1 MSSLMFHARKKALLL
16 GALLAAGLVAGCEFP
31 PQESAQSGYRG
42 TGMSQITNKAK
53 AEAIAFANS
62 IPEVQPEADDTGPKA
77 SEVYQNVKVLGH
89 LSEGQFLRV
98 MSAMTEWV
106 APEQGCAYCHNVE
119 NMADDSMY
127 TKIVSRRMIEMTRT
141 INTTWKPHVAETGV
155 TCYTCHRG
163 QPVPANIWFS
173 QKDHIAAGSAADN
186 KGHNTPAPNA
196 SYSSLPRD
204 AFTPLLASAGQIRV
218 IGKDALSTDAPGE
231 SIATTER
238 TYSLMMHMSTGL
250 GVNCTFCHNTRAF
263 AEWDQS
269 PPQRVTAWHGIR
281 MVQGLNATYLEPL
294 KSTYPTARLG
304 PEGDAPKANCATCH
318 QGVSKPLGGVSMLK
332 DYIKDRSAPPR

>member
-1 MSSLMFHARKKALLL
+1 
-16 GALLAAGLVAGCEFP
+16 
-31 PQESAQSGYRG
+31 
-42 TGMSQITNKAK
+42 
-53 AEAIAFANS
+53 
-62 IPEVQPEADDTGPKA
+62 
-77 SEVYQNVKVLGH
+77 
-89 LSEGQFLRV
+89 
-98 MSAMTEWV
+98 
-106 APEQGCAYCHNVE
+106 
-119 NMADDSMY
+119 MADDSMY

-204 AFTPLLASAGQIRV
+204 AFTPLFASAGQIRV

-294 KSTYPTARLG
+294 KSTYPATRLG

-332 DYIKDRSAPPR
+332 DYIKELSAPPR

>member
-31 PQESAQSGYRG
+31 PQESTQSGYRG

-62 IPEVQPEADDTGPKA
+62 IPEVQPEADETGPKA

-263 AEWDQS
+263 
-269 PPQRVTAWHGIR
+269 
-281 MVQGLNATYLEPL
+281 MV
-294 KSTYPTARLG
+294 S
-304 PEGDAPKANCATCH
+304 
-318 QGVSKPLGGVSMLK
+318 V
-332 DYIKDRSAPPR
+332 